1 MNYILTEEILLL
13 QKRAGIITEAQYKE
27 KLKEFEEE
35 GSEEEKKFDAEFM
48 AMANSLASTLD
59 KELKS
64 KEKETENLN
73 EEQLNEFIATTV
85 AAIMTANSVVNFISK
100 YSAKLFK
107 YLDWKKGEDF
117 MEKIHH
123 FVHDNE
129 EAFQAPI
136 KRVLGLFIK
145 DKAKL
150 DLLTKA
156 IYAIVVGG
164 MAAGYGAEAVSSLSK
179 APWFK
184 TALASLKTVAKS
196 EESIVNAF
204 PALKSLFV

>member
-1 MNYILTEEILLL
+1 MKHADTFDLRKFLTEGQL
-13 QKRAGIITEAQYKE
+13 E
-27 KLKEFEEE
+27 KNLKEFEED
-35 GSEEEKKFDAEFM
+35 GSAEEKAFDAEFM
-48 AMANSLASTLD
+48 SMANSLASTLD
-59 KELKS
+59 KTLKA
-64 KEKETENLN
+64 KQKETENLN

-100 YSAKLFK
+100 YSSKLFK
-107 YLDWKKGEDF
+107 FLDWKKGEDF

-123 FVHDNE
+123 FAHDNE

-145 DKAKL
+145 DKNKL

-156 IYAIVVGG
+156 IYAIVVGS
-164 MAAGYGAEAVSSLSK
+164 MAAHYGAEAVTSLSN

-204 PALKSLFV
+204 PAIKSLFT

>member
-1 MNYILTEEILLL
+1 MIITEEILLL

-27 KLKEFEEE
+27 KLKEFEKE
-35 GSEEEKKFDAEFM
+35 GSAEEKKFDAEFM
-48 AMANSLASTLD
+48 AMANGLASALD

-73 EEQLNEFIATTV
+73 EEQLNEFVATAVATV
-85 AAIMTANSVVNFISK
+85 MTLNSVVNFISK

-123 FVHDNE
+123 FAHDNE

-136 KRVLGLFIK
+136 KRVLGFFIK

-156 IYAIVVGG
+156 IYAIIVGS
-164 MAAGYGAEAVSSLSK
+164 MAAHYGA
-179 APWFK
+179 
-184 TALASLKTVAKS
+184 
-196 EESIVNAF
+196 
-204 PALKSLFV
+204 